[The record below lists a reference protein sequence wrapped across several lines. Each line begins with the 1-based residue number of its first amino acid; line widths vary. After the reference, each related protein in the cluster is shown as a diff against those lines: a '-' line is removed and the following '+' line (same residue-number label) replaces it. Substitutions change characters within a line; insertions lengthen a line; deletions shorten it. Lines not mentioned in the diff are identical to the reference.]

1 MKKSCLLLI
10 ALCLLLGGCGT
21 GANYKRIDLTV
32 GETTPPETT
41 DLEAAV
47 GKNTKVKCSAVDL
60 LPDTM
65 PVYRIIPHTV
75 TREEAQQFADY
86 FGITEELNSEMNQEG
101 NGNVWVRDNTLKLS
115 IPQKQDME
123 MTLSDAQVIEMGEKL
138 LAELTFLPGEYVC
151 EGVTSR
157 RTVTKGDVSY
167 VCYKGLTFYRVLDG
181 VQVRYDDACHI
192 GFTENGVVDLY
203 FTFFDYEKTDEY
215 LPLLS
220 LKDVLPQVLDPEDPD
235 AFGTD
240 ELMAKPADCMYVEK
254 VEMVYYNQYSRGCT
268 ILQPVYCLT
277 GTAAGGE
284 CQTKFRLRVIG
295 LAEKYT
301 SR

>member
-1 MKKSCLLLI
+1 MKKSWLLLI

-32 GETTPPETT
+32 GETTPPEIT

-47 GKNTKVKCSAVDL
+47 GKDTEVICSLPDL

-75 TREEAQQFADY
+75 TREEAQQFADF
-86 FGITEELNSEMNQEG
+86 FGVTEELNSGMNPEG
-101 NGNVWVRDNTLKLS
+101 NGNVWMRDNTLKLS

-123 MTLSDAQVIEMGEKL
+123 MTLSDAQVIEMGGKL

-181 VQVRYDDACHI
+181 VKVRYDDACHI
-192 GFTENGVVDLY
+192 GFTEDGVAEFSITL
-203 FTFFDYEKTDEY
+203 FEYERMGES

-220 LKDVLPQVLDPEDPD
+220 LKEVLPQVLDPEDPD

-240 ELMAKPADCMYVEK
+240 ELMAKPADYIKVEK

-277 GTAAGGE
+277 GTAVGGE

-295 LAEKYT
+295 LSEKYT